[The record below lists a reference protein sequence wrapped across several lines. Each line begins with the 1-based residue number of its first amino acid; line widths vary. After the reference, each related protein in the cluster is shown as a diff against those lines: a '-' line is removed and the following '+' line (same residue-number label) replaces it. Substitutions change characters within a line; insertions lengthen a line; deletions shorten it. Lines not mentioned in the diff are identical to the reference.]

1 MSETQE
7 FLRAVLFFAIAA
19 FFFLSGS
26 LCERERNGNATAVQP
41 HENDTIICENG
52 LRYKI
57 KNNVVLLNNVLT
69 KNNTV
74 SPVLNSDG
82 TQAKCDT
89 IY

>member
-7 FLRAVLFFAIAA
+7 FLRAVLFFAIAV

-26 LCERERNGNATAVQP
+26 LFERERNSTAIQS

-52 LRYKI
+52 LQYKI
-57 KNNVVLLNNVLT
+57 KNKVLFLNNVLT
-69 KNNTV
+69 KKNV
-74 SPVLNSDG
+74 AFPVLNSDG

>member
-26 LCERERNGNATAVQP
+26 LFERERNGNATAVQP

-57 KNNVVLLNNVLT
+57 KNN
-69 KNNTV
+69 TV

>member
-7 FLRAVLFFAIAA
+7 FLRAVLFFAIAV

-26 LCERERNGNATAVQP
+26 LFERERNGNVTAVQL

-57 KNNVVLLNNVLT
+57 KNNVVFLNNVLT
-69 KNNTV
+69 KNNIA